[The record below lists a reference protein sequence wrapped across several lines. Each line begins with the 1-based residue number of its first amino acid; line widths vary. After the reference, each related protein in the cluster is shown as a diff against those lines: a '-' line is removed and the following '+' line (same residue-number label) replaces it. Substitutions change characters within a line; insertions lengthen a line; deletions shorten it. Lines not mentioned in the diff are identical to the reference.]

1 MSAKQFKEGSGTMP
15 ASKANQR
22 AVAKYMKS
30 NYDDIKIRVKKGS
43 REQITEIAK
52 NNDESLNGYIK
63 RAVKKQIKDE
73 TGNEIE
79 L

>member
-1 MSAKQFKEGSGTMP
+1 MEEVKKKV
-15 ASKANQR
+15 SKAQIKAN
-22 AVAKYMKS
+22 AKYEAKT
-30 NYDDIKIRVKKGS
+30 YDKVLLRVKKGS

-73 TGNEIE
+73 TGDEIE